1 MGITILY
8 FEGCPNHRP
17 VVEMTKRLVSEHG
30 LDVQVEQIEVS
41 PQETA
46 RLRFLG
52 SPTVQVDGIDIEPA
66 ARDRSDF
73 AISCRVY
80 PTPDGLPSKE
90 MLLAAL
96 GVADLAGGTS
106 PTLSTTVVDRAQRS
120 GMLAVGGSVAS
131 AILSSAC
138 CWLPLLLL
146 TAGTSSAGLATFFER
161 WRPLFIVVA
170 IAMLGLGFYFG
181 YFRKAACADECCAR
195 RRPRTRRIQ
204 RTTLWVSA
212 VLVAAFI
219 AFPNYVSALFDG
231 GSAGTAS
238 AAADAPPNG
247 KQWVFAIEGMHC
259 EGCATTLRKTLAGLD
274 GVTEVRVDS
283 GAKTARITATDDRVP
298 DRVVEATARVGFRA
312 TPGSE
317 K

>member
-1 MGITILY
+1 MQINILY

-30 LDVQVEQIEVS
+30 LDVSVEQIEVS
-41 PQETA
+41 SQETA

-52 SPTVQVDGIDIEPA
+52 SPTVQVDGIDIEPS

-73 AISCRVY
+73 AMSCRLY

-96 GVADLAGGTS
+96 GMADLASGTS
-106 PTLSTTVVDRAQRS
+106 PTTAVDRAQRS
-120 GMLAVGGSVAS
+120 GMVAVGGSVAS

-146 TAGTSSAGLATFFER
+146 AAGTSSAGIATFFER
-161 WRPLFIVVA
+161 WRPFFVVVA

-181 YFRKAACADECCAR
+181 YFRKAACGDECS
-195 RRPRTRRIQ
+195 RTRRIQ
-204 RTTLWVSA
+204 RTALWVSA

-219 AFPNYVSALFDG
+219 VFPSYVSVLFDG
-231 GSAGTAS
+231 GTGTAT
-238 AAADAPPNG
+238 ATADAPPNG

-259 EGCATTLRKTLAGLD
+259 EGCATTLRRTLAGLD
-274 GVTEVRVDS
+274 GVTEVRVDY
-283 GAKTARITATDDRVP
+283 GARTAHITATDDAVAET
-298 DRVVEATARVGFRA
+298 VVEATARVGFSA
-312 TPGSE
+312 TLSD

>member
-1 MGITILY
+1 MQINILY

-17 VVEMTKRLVSEHG
+17 VVEMTKRLVREHG
-30 LDVQVEQIEVS
+30 LDVSVEQIEVS

-52 SPTVQVDGIDIEPA
+52 SPTVQVDGIDIEPS

-73 AISCRVY
+73 AMSCRLY

-96 GVADLAGGTS
+96 GMADLAGGTS
-106 PTLSTTVVDRAQRS
+106 PTLSTTAVGRARRS
-120 GMLAVGGSVAS
+120 GMVAVGGSVAS

-146 TAGTSSAGLATFFER
+146 AAGISSAGIATFFER

-181 YFRKAACADECCAR
+181 YFRQAACIDECCAR
-195 RRPRTRRIQ
+195 GRPRMRRIQ

-212 VLVAAFI
+212 VLVATFI
-219 AFPNYVSALFDG
+219 FFPNYVGVLLDG

-238 AAADAPPNG
+238 AAADAPPDG
-247 KQWVFAIEGMHC
+247 TQWVFAIEGMHC

-274 GVTEVRVDS
+274 GVTEVSVEY
-283 GAKTARITATDDRVP
+283 GAKTAHITATDDRVA
-298 DRVVEATARVGFRA
+298 DRVVQATARVGFWA
-312 TPGSE
+312 TLSE
-317 K
+317 E

>member
-17 VVEMTKRLVSEHG
+17 VVEMTKRLVSEHD

-52 SPTVQVDGIDIEPA
+52 SPTVQVDGIDIEPS

-73 AISCRVY
+73 AMSCRLY
-80 PTPDGLPSKE
+80 PTPDGLPSQE

-96 GVADLAGGTS
+96 GVADSAGGTS
-106 PTLSTTVVDRAQRS
+106 PTLSTAAVDRAQRS
-120 GMLAVGGSVAS
+120 GMVAVGGSVAS

-146 TAGTSSAGLATFFER
+146 TAGTSSAGIATFFER

-181 YFRKAACADECCAR
+181 YFHKAASGDECCAR

-204 RTTLWVSA
+204 RTTLWGSA

-219 AFPNYVSALFDG
+219 VFPSYVSVLFDG
-231 GSAGTAS
+231 GTGTAS

-259 EGCATTLRKTLAGLD
+259 EGCATTLRRTLAGLD
-274 GVTEVRVDS
+274 GVTEVRVDY
-283 GAKTARITATDDRVP
+283 GARTAHITATDDAVTET
-298 DRVVEATARVGFRA
+298 VVEATARVGFSA
-312 TPGSE
+312 TLFE

>member
-1 MGITILY
+1 MQINILY

-17 VVEMTKRLVSEHG
+17 VVEMTKRLVREHG
-30 LDVQVEQIEVS
+30 LDVSVEQIEVS

-52 SPTVQVDGIDIEPA
+52 SPTVQVDGIDIEPS

-73 AISCRVY
+73 AMSCRLY

-96 GVADLAGGTS
+96 GMADLAGGTS
-106 PTLSTTVVDRAQRS
+106 PTLSTTAVGRARRS
-120 GMLAVGGSVAS
+120 GMVAVGGSVAS

-146 TAGTSSAGLATFFER
+146 AAGISSAGIATFFER

-181 YFRKAACADECCAR
+181 YFRKAACGDECS
-195 RRPRTRRIQ
+195 RTRRIQ

-219 AFPNYVSALFDG
+219 VFPSYVSVLFDG
-231 GSAGTAS
+231 GTGTAT

-259 EGCATTLRKTLAGLD
+259 EGCATTLRRTLAGLD
-274 GVTEVRVDS
+274 GVTEVRVDY
-283 GAKTARITATDDRVP
+283 GARTARITATDDAVAET
-298 DRVVEATARVGFRA
+298 VVEATARVGFSA
-312 TPGSE
+312 TLSD